1 MPTIKIDDLRPTGA
15 ELFSD
20 SESYMN
26 ELGDGELDIYGGKTS
41 PVCRTIVKS
50 IARASKAASRKVV
63 EASRGVRRNPKGAAK
78 KVSRFL
84 SGGILWELSNPF
96 NSF

>member
-1 MPTIKIDDLRPTGA
+1 MPTIKIDDLHPTGA

-26 ELGDGELDIYGGKTS
+26 ELGDGELDIYGGRTT
-41 PVCRTIVKS
+41 PVCRSIVKS
-50 IARASKAASRKVV
+50 VVKVSKAGWEKSAAATK
-63 EASRGVRRNPKGAAK
+63 AAWRNKG
-78 KVSRFL
+78 KVSRFI
-84 SGGILWELSNPF
+84 SGGTAWEVSTQLSNPF

>member
-26 ELGDGELDIYGGKTS
+26 ELGDGELDVYGGRTT
-41 PVCRTIVKS
+41 PVCRSIVKS
-50 IARASKAASRKVV
+50 IAKASKAAK
-63 EASRGVRRNPKGAAK
+63 KGYQKAK
-78 KVSRFL
+78 STVYLYSPRIPRTPLTF
-84 SGGILWELSNPF
+84 SQYCTGW
-96 NSF
+96 

>member
-26 ELGDGELDIYGGKTS
+26 ELGDGELDVYGGRRTT
-41 PVCRTIVKS
+41 PVSRSIVKS
-50 IARASKAASRKVV
+50 VVKSVEKSVAGSKALW
-63 EASRGVRRNPKGAAK
+63 RNKGK
-78 KVSRFL
+78 ISRFIA
-84 SGGILWELSNPF
+84 GGTAWEISTQLSNPF